1 MVRDYLNDQIDE
13 MRCIEAI
20 CIFARLEIKV
30 MVLDSNQS
38 NGEFSVNH
46 KAFDVSSFHVV
57 NKPVPF
63 FSQNTTQSHPGI
75 PFIPKVNLINSALS
89 LIDRMSC
96 IVNFWPPNG
105 AWFAET
111 TG

>member
-1 MVRDYLNDQIDE
+1 
-13 MRCIEAI
+13 
-20 CIFARLEIKV
+20 

-38 NGEFSVNH
+38 NGEFSINH
-46 KAFDVSSFHVV
+46 KAFDVSSFQVV

-75 PFIPKVNLINSALS
+75 PFIPKVNFMNSALS
-89 LIDRMSC
+89 LLDRMSC
-96 IVNFWPPNG
+96 IGDFWPPNG